1 MSAETPVAPSLQ
13 GLARCTA
20 QEEKRKLAEGG
31 TTTTLHSCDGVARSE
46 ERGGATL
53 EEDEEGQQIYG
64 MMMRMRATTR
74 ERDEREE
81 GEGSLPRRAR
91 WGGSERVRATAT
103 TAEAAQLRQLKMSRG
118 RWLSCELMMLAAED
132 EAGPPCRGSIMRD
145 CRSATRC
152 DKARVSA
159 ARQRWS
165 ASARRKSR
173 RTERLGVLPA
183 LEPLEL
189 LREVG
194 LHLGHLDKRVGRLEA
209 LQLADDARHF
219 LHGRRRRQR
228 DGAGG
233 ARRKERA
240 RHTW

>member
-1 MSAETPVAPSLQ
+1 MAVLRADD
-13 GLARCTA
+13 ARGG
-20 QEEKRKLAEGG
+20 RRGG
-31 TTTTLHSCDGVARSE
+31 TPLPGLDHEGLPVCDEVRQGESQRGSTTMVC
-46 ERGGATL
+46 
-53 EEDEEGQQIYG
+53 
-64 MMMRMRATTR
+64 
-74 ERDEREE
+74 EREE
-81 GEGSLPRRAR
+81 S
-91 WGGSERVRATAT
+91 
-103 TAEAAQLRQLKMSRG
+103 
-118 RWLSCELMMLAAED
+118 
-132 EAGPPCRGSIMRD
+132 
-145 CRSATRC
+145 
-152 DKARVSA
+152 
-159 ARQRWS
+159 
-165 ASARRKSR
+165 SR

-240 RHTW
+240 RHVVAVKVDEKERRVGRRRALCTIALEDEDQIREEELQCDEEHRQRLSREQA